1 MPEEVAAVDEVE
13 NKNDRFRAENYRAGS
28 QSENTGWVADNQ
40 TLFSQIN
47 KNKIHNKLQNN
58 ISYLG
63 A

>member
-1 MPEEVAAVDEVE
+1 M
-13 NKNDRFRAENYRAGS
+13 NTTYQKTFSLRAGEKAESS
-28 QSENTGWVADNQ
+28 QNKITSWVDDNQ
-40 TLFSQIN
+40 TFFSQIN